1 MLRESRRQWL
11 EYLVICTLSLFVC
24 WASLAIAFSVGGRY
38 LSVLSWNLF
47 GFEELCRYIVGRVSG
62 REVSRTI
69 MGPASFVAAGIAA
82 PFFTVAMV
90 LIRSPK
96 LRPAGIVIAIVLGIA
111 TLVWF
116 PNPWENL

>member
-1 MLRESRRQWL
+1 MLRESRWGWL
-11 EYLVICTLSLFVC
+11 QYLVIYILSLFLC
-24 WASLAIAFSVGGRY
+24 WASLAIALSVGGKY

-47 GFEELCRYIVGRVSG
+47 GFEEICRYIVGHVSG
-62 REVSRTI
+62 RELARTI
-69 MGPASFVAAGIAA
+69 MGPASFAAAGLAA
-82 PFFTVAMV
+82 PFFTVATV